1 MGCCS
6 TGRDVNVVVVIAGIS
21 WIYYIYYGM
30 TSDVELPQ
38 LRSMSESGV
47 FPAEGNPRLDRA
59 RFQGVLDVVVGDGD
73 GDGVERPDEREG
85 DVRRAIL
92 ILPRRQN
99 KKQ

>member
-1 MGCCS
+1 
-6 TGRDVNVVVVIAGIS
+6 
-21 WIYYIYYGM
+21 
-30 TSDVELPQ
+30 
-38 LRSMSESGV
+38 
-47 FPAEGNPRLDRA
+47 
-59 RFQGVLDVVVGDGD
+59 LDVVVGDGD